1 MSFFSK
7 LFGQR
12 SSSVPS
18 SDTTIQNTPKSS
30 ESQPWNFR
38 NIKDINNIVPY
49 ATLHLRENQMFLSY
63 LFNNFQDCKL
73 ETKVQAAQLFPYAP
87 VYAMPINFLL
97 TKGDNRVAVLIVEG
111 NAKYKRYSVLETMEL
126 CKENNIIPL
135 RFITT
140 FPNHEKYVVQR
151 IAKYLNQEE
160 VC

>member
-12 SSSVPS
+12 SSNVPS
-18 SDTTIQNTPKSS
+18 SDTTIQITPKRN
-30 ESQPWNFR
+30 EAQPWNIR

-73 ETKVQAAQLFPYAP
+73 ETKIQAQQLFPNAP

-126 CKENNIIPL
+126 CKENNITAL

-140 FPNHEKYVVQR
+140 YPNEEKYVVER
-151 IAKYLNQEE
+151 IRKALE
-160 VC
+160 

>member
-1 MSFFSK
+1 MSFFSN

-12 SSSVPS
+12 STSVQFPE
-18 SDTTIQNTPKSS
+18 TTTQNTPKHS
-30 ESQPWNFR
+30 EPQPWNFR
-38 NIKDINNIVPY
+38 KIKDINNVVPY
-49 ATLHLRENQMFLSY
+49 ATLHLKENQLFLSY

-111 NAKYKRYSVLETMEL
+111 NVKYKRYSVLETMEL
-126 CKENNIIPL
+126 CKENNITAL

-140 FPNHEKYVVQR
+140 YPNEEKYVVER
-151 IAKYLNQEE
+151 IRKALEQ
-160 VC
+160 

>member
-1 MSFFSK
+1 MSFFSN

-12 SSSVPS
+12 STSVQFPE
-18 SDTTIQNTPKSS
+18 TTTQNTPKHS
-30 ESQPWNFR
+30 EPQPWNFR
-38 NIKDINNIVPY
+38 KIKDINNVVPY
-49 ATLHLRENQMFLSY
+49 ATLHLRENQLFLSY

-111 NAKYKRYSVLETMEL
+111 NVKYKRYSVLETMEL
-126 CKENNIIPL
+126 CKENNITAL

-140 FPNHEKYVVQR
+140 YPNEEKYVVER
-151 IAKYLNQEE
+151 IRKALEQ
-160 VC
+160 

>member
-1 MSFFSK
+1 MSFFSN

-12 SSSVPS
+12 STSVQFPES
-18 SDTTIQNTPKSS
+18 TTQNTPKHS
-30 ESQPWNFR
+30 EPQPWNFR
-38 NIKDINNIVPY
+38 KIKDINNVVPY
-49 ATLHLRENQMFLSY
+49 ATLHLRENQLFLSY

-111 NAKYKRYSVLETMEL
+111 NVKYKRYSVLETMEL
-126 CKENNIIPL
+126 CKENNITAL

-140 FPNHEKYVVQR
+140 YPNEEKYVVER
-151 IAKYLNQEE
+151 IRKALEQ
-160 VC
+160 

>member
-1 MSFFSK
+1 MSFFSN

-12 SSSVPS
+12 SSSVQYS
-18 SDTTIQNTPKSS
+18 NTTMPKTPQKR
-30 ESQPWNFR
+30 EPQPWNFR

-111 NAKYKRYSVLETMEL
+111 NVKYKRYSVLETMEL
-126 CKENNIIPL
+126 CKENNITAL

-140 FPNHEKYVVQR
+140 YPNEEKYVVER
-151 IAKYLNQEE
+151 IRKALEQ
-160 VC
+160 

>member
-1 MSFFSK
+1 MSFFSN

-12 SSSVPS
+12 SSSVQY
-18 SDTTIQNTPKSS
+18 SDTTMPKTPQKS
-30 ESQPWNFR
+30 EPQPWNFR

-126 CKENNIIPL
+126 CKENNITAL

-140 FPNHEKYVVQR
+140 YPNEEKYVVER
-151 IAKYLNQEE
+151 IRKALE
-160 VC
+160 

>member
-1 MSFFSK
+1 MSFFSN

-12 SSSVPS
+12 SSSVQY
-18 SDTTIQNTPKSS
+18 SDTTMPKTPKKS
-30 ESQPWNFR
+30 EPQPWNFR

-126 CKENNIIPL
+126 CKENNITAL

-140 FPNHEKYVVQR
+140 YPNEEKYVVER
-151 IAKYLNQEE
+151 IRKALE
-160 VC
+160 

>member
-1 MSFFSK
+1 MSFFSN

-12 SSSVPS
+12 STSAQFPE
-18 SDTTIQNTPKSS
+18 TTTQNTPKHS
-30 ESQPWNFR
+30 EPQPWNFR
-38 NIKDINNIVPY
+38 KIKDINNVVPY
-49 ATLHLRENQMFLSY
+49 ATLHLRENQLFLSY

-111 NAKYKRYSVLETMEL
+111 DAKYKRYSVLETMEL
-126 CKENNIIPL
+126 CKENNITAL

-140 FPNHEKYVVQR
+140 YPNEEKYVVER
-151 IAKYLNQEE
+151 IRKALE
-160 VC
+160 

>member
-1 MSFFSK
+1 MSFFSN

-12 SSSVPS
+12 STSAQFPE
-18 SDTTIQNTPKSS
+18 TTTQNTPKHS
-30 ESQPWNFR
+30 EPQPWNFR
-38 NIKDINNIVPY
+38 KIKDINNVVPY
-49 ATLHLRENQMFLSY
+49 ATLHLRENQLFLSY

-126 CKENNIIPL
+126 CKENNITAL

-140 FPNHEKYVVQR
+140 YPNEEKYVVER
-151 IAKYLNQEE
+151 IRKALE
-160 VC
+160 

>member
-1 MSFFSK
+1 MSFFSN

-12 SSSVPS
+12 STSVQFPE
-18 SDTTIQNTPKSS
+18 TTTQNTPKHS
-30 ESQPWNFR
+30 EPQPWNFR
-38 NIKDINNIVPY
+38 KIKDINNVVPY
-49 ATLHLRENQMFLSY
+49 ATLHLRENQLFLSY

-126 CKENNIIPL
+126 CKENNITAL

-140 FPNHEKYVVQR
+140 YPNEEKYVVER
-151 IAKYLNQEE
+151 IRKALE
-160 VC
+160 

>member
-1 MSFFSK
+1 MSFFSN

-12 SSSVPS
+12 SSNVQY
-18 SDTTIQNTPKSS
+18 SDTTMPKTPKKS
-30 ESQPWNFR
+30 EPQPWNFR
-38 NIKDINNIVPY
+38 KIKDINNIVPY

-73 ETKVQAAQLFPYAP
+73 ETKVQATQLFPYAP

-126 CKENNIIPL
+126 CKENNITAL

-140 FPNHEKYVVQR
+140 YPNEEKYVVER
-151 IAKYLNQEE
+151 IRKALE
-160 VC
+160 